1 MTTGINGWSEAGR
14 SFCITTQNGWG
25 EHQWSWGIATICLLS
40 VLLLVSWILR
50 RRMVAELR
58 RGQQRLAALFEGIDD
73 SVFVHD
79 ETGRILD
86 CNSAAC
92 TRLGYSRQELLSMHT
107 YDIDTPDF
115 AAGFAGRWA
124 QQIAQGRYHCE
135 GTHVTRD
142 GRHIAVDINTSLIDY
157 QGRKAALA
165 VMRDIT
171 ERRRAE
177 QELRESEHKLR
188 LIYDNAFEGI
198 SIYQELPNG
207 KRKLIDCNERYA
219 EMAGRSRA
227 EMMNIDNPTQ
237 FQTKASPVLS
247 AEQNLR
253 LRRDHVPY
261 TGLFSW
267 IRPDGAENI
276 IEYAAVPIDVD
287 GRPLTIGFDRDI
299 TEYLQAQQALRREH
313 DLVVRLME
321 TSPAGIVVTDLKG
334 ELVFANER
342 AEKVLELKRDE
353 QTGDYL
359 VPEWRFVEYQPP
371 YSPENTPLKQVHQTG
386 EPVYNVLHTIEWPDG
401 RRKYLLINIAPRF
414 DHAGHMDGQIIAADD
429 ITSHIHS
436 DLERQRA
443 QEELARSEEKLRLIF
458 DHAFDG
464 ISVYEEVIQDGHRQ
478 ARRLIECNGRYVEMA
493 GRSKEELLEIGDTR
507 SIQRDVEYI
516 LSGDQAAEQLL
527 YQGYTY
533 RGRFTW
539 LRPDGRENIIE
550 YNAVPIQVKD
560 RILIIGLDRDITEQV
575 RAEAERREL
584 REKLERAQRMEAL
597 GVLAGGVAH
606 DLNNILGPMVAYPD
620 LILGDL
626 PPDSTVRED
635 VLQIQAAAERAAAV
649 VQDLLALAR
658 RGIYRMQ
665 PLNLNSVLD
674 EYLRSASFAEAHA
687 RYPDI
692 TVEIKLEPSLLPI
705 AGSGPHLSQAIMNL
719 INNAFEAMPYGG
731 QLTVVTQNLS
741 LDQPLIGYERI
752 EAGDYVILQVS
763 DTGIGIEDKDMNK
776 LFEPFYTK
784 KAMGRSGSGL
794 GLAVVYGVIH
804 DHNARID
811 VRTRISQGTDFV
823 FYFPITLEEIAVET
837 AQQFNYR
844 GTETILVVDDLEV
857 QRSLARRLLES
868 LGYTVAAVENG
879 HRAVEYV
886 QQNPVDLVLLD
897 MIMEE
902 GFDGLDTYRAL
913 AALHPGLKAV
923 IASGFSETAR
933 VKEAQKL
940 GAGRFIKKPYTLD
953 GLGEAVRVELD
964 R

>member
-1 MTTGINGWSEAGR
+1 MLLRITLSNEPPEHLWAGVI
-14 SFCITTQNGWG
+14 FILG
-25 EHQWSWGIATICLLS
+25 LLS
-40 VLLLVSWILR
+40 AMLLTSWLLR
-50 RRMVAELR
+50 RRTVIELR
-58 RGQQRLAALFEGIDD
+58 RSQQRLVALFEGIND

-92 TRLGYSRQELLSMHT
+92 ARLGYSRQELLSMRTH
-107 YDIDTPDF
+107 DIDAPEF
-115 AAGFAGRWA
+115 AAGFAERWT

-135 GTHVTRD
+135 GIHITRD
-142 GRHIAVDINTSLIDY
+142 GRRIAVDINTSLIDY

-171 ERRRAE
+171 ERRQAE

-207 KRKLIDCNERYA
+207 TRKLIDCNERYA

-227 EMMNIDNPTQ
+227 ELMNIDNPTRL
-237 FQTKASPVLS
+237 QTKASPAFS
-247 AEQNLR
+247 AEENLR
-253 LRRDHVPY
+253 LRRERIPY

-287 GRPLTIGFDRDI
+287 GQPLTIGFDRDI
-299 TEYLQAQQALRREH
+299 TEHVQAQQALRREH
-313 DLVVRLME
+313 DLVLRLME
-321 TSPAGIVVTDLKG
+321 TSPAGIVVIDQKS
-334 ELVFANER
+334 EIVFANAR
-342 AEKVLELKRDE
+342 AEEVLELKRNP
-353 QTGDYL
+353 QTGDYFA
-359 VPEWRFVEYQPP
+359 PEWRFVEYQPP

-401 RRKYLLINIAPRF
+401 RRKYLLINIAPQF
-414 DHAGHMDGQIIAADD
+414 DQAGQMDGQIVVADD
-429 ITSHIHS
+429 ITSHIHA
-436 DLERQRA
+436 DLERQHA
-443 QEELARSEEKLRLIF
+443 QEDLARSEEKLRLIF

-464 ISVYEEVIQDGHRQ
+464 ISVYEEIIQDGHR
-478 ARRLIECNGRYVEMA
+478 AGRRLIECNDRYVEIA
-493 GRSKEELLEIGDTR
+493 GRSKQELLEIGDTR
-507 SIQRDVEYI
+507 TIQRDIEYI

-527 YQGYTY
+527 YQGRTF
-533 RGRFTW
+533 RGRFSW

-560 RILIIGLDRDITEQV
+560 RILIIGIDRDITEQMH
-575 RAEAERREL
+575 AEDERREL

-620 LILGDL
+620 LILDDL
-626 PPDSTVRED
+626 PPDSPLRED
-635 VLQIQAAAERAAAV
+635 VLQIQTAAERAAAV
-649 VQDLLALAR
+649 VRDLLALAR

-665 PLNLNSVLD
+665 PLDLNGVID
-674 EYLRSASFAEAHA
+674 EYLRSASFAEMRV
-687 RYPDI
+687 RYPDVI
-692 TVEIKLEPSLLPI
+692 VEVELTPYPLPI
-705 AGSGPHLSQAIMNL
+705 VGSGPHLSKAIINL
-719 INNAFEAMPYGG
+719 VNNAFEAMPYGG
-731 QLTVVTQNLS
+731 RLSVTTQNLS
-741 LDQPLIGYERI
+741 LDQPLAGYERI
-752 EAGDYVILQVS
+752 ETGDYVLLRVS
-763 DTGIGIEDKDMNK
+763 DTGVGIEDKDLDK

-784 KAMGRSGSGL
+784 KVMGRSGSGL
-794 GLAVVYGVIH
+794 GLAVVYGVVH

-811 VRTRISQGTDFV
+811 LHTQIGQGTDLMI
-823 FYFPITLEEIAVET
+823 YFPITWEEMTGET
-837 AQQFNYR
+837 RQQFDYR
-844 GTETILVVDDLEV
+844 GSETILVVDDLEA

-868 LGYTVAAVENG
+868 LGYTVVAVENG
-879 HRAVEYV
+879 LRAVDYV
-886 QQNPVDLVLLD
+886 RQNPVDLVLLD

-913 AALHPGLKAV
+913 AALRPGIKAV

-933 VKEAQKL
+933 VKMAQEL
-940 GAGRFIKKPYTLD
+940 GAGRFVKKPYTLN
-953 GLGEAVRVELD
+953 GLGEAVRAELD